1 MKSFI
6 YIVYSDFAYM
16 IGKSSDVYRRFA
28 FIDSISPIDIKLL
41 KVYRI
46 PKNRLH
52 EKRLHK
58 KYSHKQIRKGWFAL
72 NDNNITEIESYLVE
86 NEGERI
92 LNNTREL
99 ETTSFITTGNKQSI
113 SRELDLDRLEE
124 SVALLKKTIE
134 KQQLEQSD
142 SLKNVLLIW
151 SGLIY

>member
-6 YIVYSDFAYM
+6 YIIYSDFGYM
-16 IGKSSDVYRRFA
+16 IGKSSDAYRKFA

-58 KYSHKQIRKGWFAL
+58 KYHHKQIRKGWFAL
-72 NDNNITEIESYLVE
+72 NDKNIMEIESYLVE

-92 LNNTREL
+92 LNNTRVPES
-99 ETTSFITTGNKQSI
+99 TSSFSTGDKQSI
-113 SRELDLDRLEE
+113 SRELGLDRLEE
-124 SVALLKKTIE
+124 SVALLRKTIE

-142 SLKNVLLIW
+142 KLRNELLIG
-151 SGLIY
+151 SDLID